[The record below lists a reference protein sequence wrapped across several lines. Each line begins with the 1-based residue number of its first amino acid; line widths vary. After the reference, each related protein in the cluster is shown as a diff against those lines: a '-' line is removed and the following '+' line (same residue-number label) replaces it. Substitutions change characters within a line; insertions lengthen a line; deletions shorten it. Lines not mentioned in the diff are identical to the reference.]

1 VRVGADEGVGVRL
14 ALIGVGEDHAREIL
28 EVDLVDDARLRG
40 NVSERFM
47 AWHRAG
53 QAQALPMTRD
63 PVRARTR
70 RRGRR
75 RKEAMSAESNIK
87 TIYGAFGRGDVPAI
101 LEPLRGQRE
110 VGRRKP
116 LEREPRGAVA

>member
-1 VRVGADEGVGVRL
+1 
-14 ALIGVGEDHAREIL
+14 
-28 EVDLVDDARLRG
+28 
-40 NVSERFM
+40 
-47 AWHRAG
+47 
-53 QAQALPMTRD
+53 
-63 PVRARTR
+63 
-70 RRGRR
+70 
-75 RKEAMSAESNIK
+75 MSAESNIK